1 MNRNQLVSEVS
12 NRTGED
18 IKVVRSIVT
27 TMITIVKEKLLFG
40 INVNIT
46 DLVSFSLAVSPE
58 TRKKNP
64 QTQEEMIIPRRYRVK
79 ATLPTA
85 FKKQLRDKTVY

>member
-12 NRTGED
+12 KRTGED
-18 IKVVRSIVT
+18 IKVVRSVIT
-27 TMITIVKEKLLFG
+27 TMIEVVRDRLIFG

-46 DLVSFSLAVSPE
+46 DLVSFSLLVSPE

-64 QTQEEMIIPRRYRVK
+64 QTKEEMIIPRRFRIK
-79 ATLPTA
+79 TTIASAL
-85 FKKQLRDKTVY
+85 KKRIRDKTVH